1 MIQSSF
7 SLPGQ
12 KYLQY
17 VLKLFHNGWL
27 KCLQRKLML
36 DWNCK
41 HEFLN
46 HITEQ
51 ITTYTYYPSCHQV
64 YDVAKAI
71 IQKFPY
77 FCEKI
82 GSGYDGWYIC
92 IKDKLKNVRRKSDEP
107 SATCRKKLKMSDKI
121 LTSVARKRSFPKA
134 SSNIT
139 KHLKEMEDAI
149 NDLEEQTPKGGCIWK
164 MCNSYHVNPRDAR
177 REKWWYDQSIWCKF
191 QNNLNLIILYPYSE
205 GVDKVYW
212 FSSICI
218 CLYHLLQLE
227 DLRTHFKEVIHFIIQ
242 LYNYQC
248 MESAN
253 W

>member
-1 MIQSSF
+1 
-7 SLPGQ
+7 
-12 KYLQY
+12 
-17 VLKLFHNGWL
+17 
-27 KCLQRKLML
+27 ML

-77 FCEKI
+77 LCEKI

-149 NDLEEQTPKGGCIWK
+149 NDLEEQTPKAVAYERCVTAIMLIPEMLG
-164 MCNSYHVNPRDAR
+164 
-177 REKWWYDQSIWCKF
+177 EKSDGMIRVYDVSFK
-191 QNNLNLIILYPYSE
+191 NNLNLIILYPCSE